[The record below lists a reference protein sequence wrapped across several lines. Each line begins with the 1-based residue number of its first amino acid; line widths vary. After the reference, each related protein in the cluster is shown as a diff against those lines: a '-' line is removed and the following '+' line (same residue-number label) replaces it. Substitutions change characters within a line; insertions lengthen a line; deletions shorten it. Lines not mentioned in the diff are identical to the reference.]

1 VTDVL
6 VSRSSSRPEASA
18 HVCRPVRT
26 PGERAEHARIRR
38 EVFVA
43 EQGLFEA
50 DDADA
55 YDDDPA
61 TVHVLGLVD
70 GRPAGTVRLYPLLLQ
85 GPSVEP
91 GLWKGDRLAVL
102 PEGRRLRIGAPLV
115 RFAVRTAGERGGA
128 RMIALIQA
136 RNVPFFRHLGWS
148 ALGDATDFRGASH
161 QEMTIALAGA
171 CPQFAPA
178 GYAWALGA

>member
-1 VTDVL
+1 MTVIDVR
-6 VSRSSSRPEASA
+6 VARSDEDVDA
-18 HVCRPVRT
+18 HHRV
-26 PGERAEHARIRR
+26 RR
-38 EVFVA
+38 EVFVR
-43 EQGLFEA
+43 EQRIFAG
-50 DDADA
+50 DDRDGWDEDA
-55 YDDDPA
+55 VKVVA
-61 TVHVLGLVD
+61 LAGSTVLG
-70 GRPAGTVRLYPLLLQ
+70 AVRLYPLD
-85 GPSVEP
+85 EA

-115 RFAVRTAGERGGA
+115 RFAVRTAGECGGA

-148 ALGDATDFRGASH
+148 LLGDATDFRGASH

-171 CPQFAPA
+171 SPQFAPA